1 MNQIST
7 IITLY
12 KTPIKMLENLKVYK
26 KFQLHIF
33 EQEGDKQNINK
44 LKGILNFKFKY
55 FYNIK
60 NIGLSKSS
68 NILISKIKSRFCLF
82 TQSDV
87 IIKEKDILKL
97 KKIFFLKKNIIFVTP
112 NFKKNRKKKNIEH
125 TNKINAACILID
137 MKKIKELG
145 FFDEDYFLYWEDIQL
160 MKKINNSKYKMVIA
174 NNIYANHLVSK
185 STEKSN
191 KIEFIRNKNF
201 IYGELVF
208 DYKQKNLRMIKIIRK
223 ILQNLIL
230 FFFNI
235 IFFQLKKVIVNLS
248 KIIGILKFIKFL
260 LIKKLSSL

>member
-1 MNQIST
+1 
-7 IITLY
+7 
-12 KTPIKMLENLKVYK
+12 
-26 KFQLHIF
+26 
-33 EQEGDKQNINK
+33 
-44 LKGILNFKFKY
+44 
-55 FYNIK
+55 
-60 NIGLSKSS
+60 
-68 NILISKIKSRFCLF
+68 
-82 TQSDV
+82 
-87 IIKEKDILKL
+87 
-97 KKIFFLKKNIIFVTP
+97 
-112 NFKKNRKKKNIEH
+112 
-125 TNKINAACILID
+125 
-137 MKKIKELG
+137 
-145 FFDEDYFLYWEDIQL
+145 

-174 NNIYANHLVSK
+174 NNVYANHLVSK

-208 DYKQKNLRMIKIIRK
+208 DYKQKNLRMIKIVRK